1 MALLVAV
8 AAIIGG
14 VLYMK
19 QQQNQAKPKQRGRPK
34 KAAAP
39 TTPTAPSTHTSPK
52 IAKRTA
58 RGTGSVQTPSGRR
71 SARIARKSIE

>member
-39 TTPTAPSTHTSPK
+39 ASPSTHTSPK